1 MSEFLN
7 ISKFSWIWQGSEYAS
22 GCNYVRVLNIPGF
35 RVCQVSAHASA
46 AQGSEYGWIMPYD
59 RVLNMSGQR
68 FAVLNKLPVLTT
80 VARLWICEGYT
91 GCWICLNKPVFT
103 LMYQYTWI
111 WLNKAEYDWIYRHI
125 PSINIS
131 SKTQQKEAPQ
141 GNILKIFPLY
151 TLKTTL

>member
-46 AQGSEYGWIMPYD
+46 AQGSEYGWKMPYD
-59 RVLNMSGQR
+59 RVLNMPGQR

-80 VARLWICEGYT
+80 MARLWICEGYT

-103 LMYQYTWI
+103 LIMYQYTWI
-111 WLNKAEYDWIYRHI
+111 WLNKAEYDWIYTFDKHFFKNTTKRG
-125 PSINIS
+125 PAGKNL
-131 SKTQQKEAPQ
+131 
-141 GNILKIFPLY
+141 GNYSPIY
-151 TLKTTL
+151 S